1 MLRYQNK
8 MSTKNIYYT
17 STSSSNI
24 FPQNSRGRFSSQ
36 IDQNEFQYLDFKEI
50 SVAVK
55 SITFENKYNLFT
67 SEYGFPNMVILQ
79 DNKGIDPVLAY
90 EGLYASPLNIDIASG
105 LDYYFLSEN
114 RKPYGVGKN
123 FEPRN
128 FTDIKLFC
136 NVYMQSVASTYEY
149 KVTNFVVH
157 NIYFHASSAKS
168 THDII
173 DYLNYV
179 YSNIE
184 WDGRGLGDHHP
195 PDRNNLFTLHSDDHA
210 LFHVKS
216 HLDLTIFLSNEL
228 SQTLGFNE
236 ENLEKSQVSNL
247 QKLVDKGMLQRKDK
261 NNYPYEYNDIQI
273 LTNNTIANSILRKQ
287 WHSDVSYFKHSQ
299 ITNSTVKSGRKID
312 IHFTKPKILGIR
324 TNLTNF
330 DIFKNCKYDTQVEF
344 INVRDCEEGVLIY
357 EVKNPSFLESRL
369 EKISNAKF
377 ELIDIATGK
386 VPNFSIGTP
395 TYIHLQAADKTRMSQ
410 KFNIFLDSS
419 DSKSKEYFPNNTSA
433 DFTIRLPER
442 LQFNKQW
449 EVTLRNIFLGNDM
462 FNIYRDS
469 CWLKVNMVKT
479 VGFVNLSEP
488 LNQDMDDQVGVNEKH
503 ISLADGK
510 FSSVERLAEYID
522 KRFKEEDVKL
532 HIKLE
537 NGFIQLECYEPV
549 EHTTS
554 LAKYVLKFYTLTV
567 SPFLSNILGLD
578 SSSNTKKIIEF
589 DKKKT
594 FLATYKP
601 NISLLVPKNFII
613 LCDLLTESVFGS
625 KSIKIL
631 RLISSDFDP
640 AKEIQHFTFHH
651 DEFIDLNIRE
661 FSSIRI
667 RIADTTGN
675 LIKSEH
681 SHPTRC
687 QIQFVKK

>member
-1 MLRYQNK
+1 M
-8 MSTKNIYYT
+8 TKNIYYT
-17 STSSSNI
+17 STSAQDI
-24 FPQNSRGRFSSQ
+24 FPQNSRGGFNSQ
-36 IDQNEFQYLDFKEI
+36 IDENEFHYLNFKEI
-50 SVAVK
+50 SVALK
-55 SITFENKYNLFT
+55 SVTFENKYNLFT
-67 SEYGFPNMVILQ
+67 SEYGFPNMIIFQ
-79 DNKGIDPVLAY
+79 DNMGIEPDLAY
-90 EGLYASPLNIDIASG
+90 DGVYDSPLNIDIASG
-105 LDYYFLSEN
+105 LDYYLLPKTQ
-114 RKPYGVGKN
+114 KPYGVGKH

-136 NVYMQSVASTYEY
+136 QVYMQSIVGSYEY
-149 KVTNFVVH
+149 KITNFVIH
-157 NIYFHASSAKS
+157 NIYFHGSSAKS
-168 THDII
+168 AKELI

-184 WDGRGLGDHHP
+184 MDLATNEKWND
-195 PDRNNLFTLHSDDHA
+195 LFTLYREGHA
-210 LFHVKS
+210 LFHDKRELG
-216 HLDLTIFLSNEL
+216 LDIFLSNEL

-236 ENLEKSQVSNL
+236 EDLDKSQVLNL
-247 QKLVDKGMLQRKDK
+247 QKLVDKSMLERKDK
-261 NNYPYEYNDIQI
+261 NGVNYEYNDIQI
-273 LTNNTIANSILRKQ
+273 LTDNMVANSLLQKL
-287 WHSDVSYFKHSQ
+287 WHSDVSYSNISAYYSERFHV
-299 ITNSTVKSGRKID
+299 TSGRKID
-312 IHFTKPKILGIR
+312 IHFMKPKILGIR

-344 INVRDCEEGVLIY
+344 INVRDCEEGVQIY
-357 EVKNPSFLESRL
+357 EVKTPSFLESRL

-377 ELIDIATGK
+377 ELIDIETGK

-395 TYIHLQAADKTRMSQ
+395 TYIHLQAADKSRMSQ

-442 LQFNKQW
+442 LEFSKQW

-479 VGFVNLSEP
+479 VGFVDLSTP
-488 LNQDMDDQVGVNEKH
+488 SNMDIDDQVAMNEKH
-503 ISLADGK
+503 ISMADGR
-510 FSSVERLAEYID
+510 FSSVERLSEYID
-522 KRFKEEDVKL
+522 ERFKEEDIKL
-532 HIKLE
+532 NIKLE
-537 NGFIQLECYEPV
+537 NGIIQLECYEPV

-578 SSSNTKKIIEF
+578 TSSNTAKKIEF

-594 FLATYKP
+594 FLATYRP

-613 LCDLLTESVFGS
+613 LCDLVTESVFGS
-625 KSIKIL
+625 KTIKIL
-631 RLISSDFDP
+631 RLISSDYDP
-640 AKEIQHFTFHH
+640 TKEIQHFTFHH

-667 RIADTTGN
+667 QIVDTTGN
-675 LIKSEH
+675 LIKSGEN
-681 SHPTRC
+681 HPTRC